1 MTLLPELLSAGIPT
15 YETASQ
21 YALVFGEECNAALQ
35 AVAAQRPS
43 TQHRASARQLTD
55 GRYML
60 NADLLTE
67 IGNGGLFAE
76 GFGTLDPAL
85 FELVEV
91 LPIQDALA
99 LLPIEGLPLEP
110 DAL

>member
-1 MTLLPELLSAGIPT
+1 MTLLTELLSTGIPS
-15 YETASQ
+15 YEVAKQ
-21 YALVFGEECNAALQ
+21 YALVFNHECYVALQ
-35 AVAAQRPS
+35 TAEAREFGA
-43 TQHRASARQLTD
+43 QHRVSARQLTD